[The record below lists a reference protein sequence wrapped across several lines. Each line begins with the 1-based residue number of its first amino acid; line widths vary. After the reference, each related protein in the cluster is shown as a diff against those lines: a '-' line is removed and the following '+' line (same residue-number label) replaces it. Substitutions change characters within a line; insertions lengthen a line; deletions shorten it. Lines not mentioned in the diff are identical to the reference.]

1 MPGEAGPRR
10 ARPVRWSPELGRVI
24 CERLA
29 GGTPEAALCRAP
41 GMPSVQAVR
50 QWARREPEFGA
61 AYEAAKETARA
72 ARLSKDR
79 KVDLSRRWRKALRVA
94 SGWTPSGG
102 AVSPYCDELAELICR
117 RIAGGESVLA
127 IGADPAMPC
136 AQTIYNW
143 VRRRDDFREMYLT
156 ARDLAADL
164 IFDLAF
170 EVAVETSEETV
181 RADRL
186 RIQTFRWRAAALA
199 PKKYGLRRALGPT
212 PETEFEAQPFV
223 VEVVDFT
230 RRSEGEEG

>member
-1 MPGEAGPRR
+1 MPGEAGPRK
-10 ARPVRWSPELGRVI
+10 ARPVRWSPELGQVI

-29 GGTPEAALCRAP
+29 SGTPEAALCRAP

-50 QWARREPEFGA
+50 KWARREPEFGA
-61 AYEAAKETARA
+61 AYEAAKVAARA

-79 KVDLSRRWRKALRVA
+79 KIDLARRWRKALTLA
-94 SGWTPSGG
+94 SGWTPAGG
-102 AVSPYCDELAELICR
+102 AVSPYCDELAQLICE
-117 RIAGGESVLA
+117 RIAGGESVLS